1 MCSCCGEEQPSEVK
15 LASAKVLVSCT
26 GSVLS
31 SPQLPLGECR
41 GRPCRQKWRRGLVLK
56 APSPCV
62 TGLPATLS
70 LWRSL
75 FTLLQ
80 DEDQDVRAA
89 AADFVSAPASPLSA
103 GTHRPPGRTLFSEG
117 HSAAFVL
124 FCLDWRSGLSGQ
136 PLDHS
141 LGSYIAS
148 TPA

>member
-15 LASAKVLVSCT
+15 LATVKVLVSCT

-41 GRPCRQKWRRGLVLK
+41 GRTRHHKRRRGLVLK

-89 AADFVSAPASPLSA
+89 AADFICTPASPLSA
-103 GTHRPPGRTLFSEG
+103 GTHGPPRH
-117 HSAAFVL
+117 HSAAFLL
-124 FCLDWRSGLSGQ
+124 FGLEIRILW
-136 PLDHS
+136 P
-141 LGSYIAS
+141 
-148 TPA
+148 TPGPKWSFAWFVTTLA